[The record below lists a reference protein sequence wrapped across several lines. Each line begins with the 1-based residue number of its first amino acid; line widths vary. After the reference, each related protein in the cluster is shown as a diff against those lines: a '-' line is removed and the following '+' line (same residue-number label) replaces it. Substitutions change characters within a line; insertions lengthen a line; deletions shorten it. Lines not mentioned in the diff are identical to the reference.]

1 MCFEAMF
8 SYHRRLVRSSG
19 VLASGASACADMGG
33 AHNKAVLG
41 SHYIEESDVTAN

>member
-1 MCFEAMF
+1 MF

-19 VLASGASACADMGG
+19 VLASGASAGADMGG

-41 SHYIEESDVTAN
+41 SHYIVEYDVKPN